1 LFKEEEEE
9 SVGLTNLR
17 ECRISAVRKRRRRIN
32 ETQDNEIKDLK
43 KKGGWFSFLLAMTD
57 ANCAPEEKQTKN
69 KKQKFQE
76 TVQHRLC
83 SLL

>member
-1 LFKEEEEE
+1 LFNEEE
-9 SVGLTNLR
+9 SVHLTNLR
-17 ECRISAVRKRRRRIN
+17 GCRISAVRKKNKN

-43 KKGGWFSFLLAMTD
+43 LNRRRRRKRLFLLAMTD
-57 ANCAPEEKQTKN
+57 AICAPERKKQTK
-69 KKQKFQE
+69 KEKTKIQK